1 MAEADGEL
9 VRRVLAGDRSA
20 FESLVTAHAHRV
32 RAVIG
37 NVLGRD
43 PMVVDDVAQEVFLNA
58 FKNLGRLTEPAAF
71 PSWLCV
77 IARNEAVTW
86 LRRNAKVRTVG
97 VEQVDN
103 QPPSTAAE
111 DSAAGPDLAPL
122 RAALAELS
130 PSYREII
137 ALKYEADL
145 SYEQIADTLGM
156 SIANVE
162 KRLYRARQALMERV
176 PPPAP

>member
-20 FESLVTAHAHRV
+20 FESLVTAHTHRV

-43 PMVVDDVAQEVFLNA
+43 PSVVDDVAQEAFLHA
-58 FKNLGRLTEPAAF
+58 YRSLGSLGEPAAF

-86 LRRNAKVRTVG
+86 LRRNARVRTVG
-97 VEQVDN
+97 VEQVDS
-103 QPPSTAAE
+103 QPPREPDTAE
-111 DSAAGPDLAPL
+111 AGPDLTPL
-122 RAALAELS
+122 RAALAGLS

-137 ALKYEADL
+137 ALKYEAAL

-156 SIANVE
+156 SVANVE
-162 KRLYRARQALMERV
+162 KRLYRARQALLERM
-176 PPPAP
+176 PPPTA